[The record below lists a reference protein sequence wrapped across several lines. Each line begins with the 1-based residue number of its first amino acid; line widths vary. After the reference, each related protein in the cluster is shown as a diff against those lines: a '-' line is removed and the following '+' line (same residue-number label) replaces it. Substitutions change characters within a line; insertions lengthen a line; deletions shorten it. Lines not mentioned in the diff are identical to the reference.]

1 MRKALAFLLIS
12 FFYVQMCGAYEVQY
26 YKTDSMRVV
35 ELLNKAKTQTT
46 STNYII
52 YFARQ
57 LRGLPY
63 VAHTLEVNKTE
74 KLVINLRQLD
84 CTTYVENVVAL
95 DMCMRQKAYTFKS
108 FCDNLCRLRYRGGCT
123 PHYTKRLHYFTDWI
137 NDNTSMGFCHEL
149 QSPNPPFTKV
159 QDVNVFY
166 MSTNPEKYKML
177 RENKEYIPLIAET
190 EKNINKKSYRYIPKL
205 KVQNT
210 SLLRKTVHD
219 GDIIA
224 ITTTLKGLDIQH
236 IGFAVWHKDGLHL
249 LNASSLR
256 HKVVEETVTLYN
268 YLKGKNTITGI
279 RIVRMSGH

>member
-1 MRKALAFLLIS
+1 MKKVLSFLVAL
-12 FFYVQMCGAYEVQY
+12 FFYAQLCGAYEVQY
-26 YKTDSMRVV
+26 VKSDSLRVV
-35 ELLNKAKTQTT
+35 ELLSKAKAQPTL
-46 STNYII
+46 TNHII

-95 DMCMRQKAYTFKS
+95 DMCVRQKAYTFKS
-108 FCDNLCRLRYRGGCT
+108 FCDNLCRLRYRGGSS

-137 NDNTSMGFCHEL
+137 NDNTSMGFCHEI
-149 QSPNPPFTKV
+149 QSPNPPFSKV
-159 QDVNVFY
+159 QNVNVCY
-166 MSTNPEKYKML
+166 MSTNPSKYKML

-190 EKNINKKSYRYIPKL
+190 EKEINKKTYRYIPKA

-249 LNASSLR
+249 LNASSLH
-256 HKVVEETVTLYN
+256 HKVVEESLTLYN
-268 YLKGKNTITGI
+268 YLKGKKTMTGI
-279 RIVRMSGH
+279 RIVRVNGH

>member
-1 MRKALAFLLIS
+1 MRKTLIFLLIS
-12 FFYVQMCGAYEVQY
+12 FFYAQVCGAYEVQY
-26 YKTDSMRVV
+26 DKTDSMSVE
-35 ELLNKAKTQTT
+35 ELLNKAKTQTV

-108 FCDNLCRLRYRGGCT
+108 FCDNLCRLRYRGGCA

-149 QSPNPPFTKV
+149 QNPNPPFTKV
-159 QDVNVFY
+159 QKVNVFY
-166 MSTNPEKYKML
+166 MSTNSEKYKML

-205 KVQNT
+205 NVQNT

-256 HKVVEETVTLYN
+256 HKVVEEPVTLYN
-268 YLKGKNTITGI
+268 YLKGKKKMTGI
-279 RIVRMSGH
+279 RIVRVSGH